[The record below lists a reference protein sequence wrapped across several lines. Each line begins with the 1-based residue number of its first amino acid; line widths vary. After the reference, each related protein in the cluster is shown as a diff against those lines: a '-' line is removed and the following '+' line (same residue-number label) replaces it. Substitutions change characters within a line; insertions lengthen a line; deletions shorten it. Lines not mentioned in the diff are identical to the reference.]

1 MPHPFQPPA
10 LPAPGR
16 EAADPPP
23 PRELSLPA
31 EHRSLGA
38 GPPFSSLPNCAAR
51 PGRTTQWP
59 KATPGAA
66 LGYGLNC
73 KDQGGTSNCGPRGLA
88 TSGRAKIWGG
98 WGPPAS
104 WPVQPEVP
112 LALATLWIHPLAR
125 KTPRAVGSPPF
136 QPQGLPTAW
145 RRGRREGHTQET
157 LTSTYS
163 PSPPIPVQ
171 PTPPS
176 TPPCCW
182 GLTIFNHD
190 AETLATSESSV
201 SFLILLLSTP
211 PLEKTAIKR
220 PHFWRPPNAFRFR
233 GPKS

>member
-1 MPHPFQPPA
+1 MNSPSQLSTGAWEQA
-10 LPAPGR
+10 LPSHLFQTVLLGLGEPRNGPKPRPGLLSATASTAKTKGEPPTAAH
-16 EAADPPP
+16 EAWPLPGGPRSGEGGVPP
-23 PRELSLPA
+23 PRGPCSL
-31 EHRSLGA
+31 RS
-38 GPPFSSLPNCAAR
+38 
-51 PGRTTQWP
+51 
-59 KATPGAA
+59 
-66 LGYGLNC
+66 
-73 KDQGGTSNCGPRGLA
+73 
-88 TSGRAKIWGG
+88 
-98 WGPPAS
+98 
-104 WPVQPEVP
+104 P